1 MPDIDW
7 EVVFVDDDSDDGT
20 FKEIEDLARRD
31 VRVRGL
37 LRVHERGLSSAAIA
51 GLLSAKADYLVVMD
65 GDGQHDPTIIPK
77 LLAPL
82 RRAEADIT
90 SAARDFSAIES
101 TSCRIDA
108 SYFHLGKPGRQ
119 PCRRPKAC

>member
-1 MPDIDW
+1 MAGNEVAIIVPVFREAGNIRKLVTGLHASLPDIDW

-51 GLLSAKADYLVVMD
+51 GLLSAKAGL
-65 GDGQHDPTIIPK
+65 
-77 LLAPL
+77 
-82 RRAEADIT
+82 
-90 SAARDFSAIES
+90 S
-101 TSCRIDA
+101 
-108 SYFHLGKPGRQ
+108 GRHG
-119 PCRRPKAC
+119 R